1 MLEQLNSGVN
11 WAAVFYLITGIGCLI
26 ILDRALGISFPDFF
40 RIMFREF
47 RWLATRPISQGSINA
62 VTILTVGAICMF
74 YFVLDP
80 VRHAL
85 QLVGGHGHSNT
96 VFEFIAVIVL
106 VGAIGLMSARL
117 VGPPK

>member
-1 MLEQLNSGVN
+1 
-11 WAAVFYLITGIGCLI
+11 
-26 ILDRALGISFPDFF
+26 
-40 RIMFREF
+40 
-47 RWLATRPISQGSINA
+47 
-62 VTILTVGAICMF
+62 MF